1 MTSNAIGRPASH
13 CFLTQL
19 PKVLAFV
26 KMVLIVIQ
34 LFLVFTVIIFR
45 FSVISVISLVD
56 IVYKHDKVNIQKT

>member
-1 MTSNAIGRPASH
+1 MGRPASH